1 MIEIT
6 RIVNRAVALELQ

>member
-1 MIEIT
+1 MIVIT